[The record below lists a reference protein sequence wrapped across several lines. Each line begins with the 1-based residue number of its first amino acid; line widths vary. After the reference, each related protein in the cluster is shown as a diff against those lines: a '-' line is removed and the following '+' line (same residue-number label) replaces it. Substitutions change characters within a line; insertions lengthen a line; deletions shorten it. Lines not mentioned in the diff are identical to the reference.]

1 METKIEQTNEQNKV
15 VRALLKEPDK
25 PPRLIDVSFDL
36 PKRISRENALETVK
50 DIINP
55 DSVYP
60 IMEQEYNK
68 KITLYMGERGT
79 YNFSIG
85 WQFVLGSVLFMRTR
99 NFNNS
104 VTFCPSDLTDM
115 EIKRICA
122 AFGWKLQEGDKDNA

>member
-1 METKIEQTNEQNKV
+1 MKTKIEQTNEQNKV

-25 PPRLIDVSFDL
+25 PPRLVDVSFAL
-36 PKRISRENALETVK
+36 PKRISREAALEAVK
-50 DIINP
+50 DIIHP
-55 DSVYP
+55 DSIYP

-68 KITLYMGERGT
+68 RITLYAGEHGT

-85 WQFVLGSVLFMRTR
+85 WLFVLGSVLFMRTR
-99 NFNNS
+99 NYNNS

-122 AFGWKLQEGDKDNA
+122 AFGWKLQEKNND